1 MFRNRLGRISFFVI
15 FLFFFLLVL
24 TGGVCMLRHADQIVL
39 LILTYFPLS
48 YRNKYVVYLKKLLMA
63 LQPSGE
69 EIFEIHM

>member
-1 MFRNRLGRISFFVI
+1 
-15 FLFFFLLVL
+15 
-24 TGGVCMLRHADQIVL
+24 MLRHADQIVL